1 MSSASPIAVVG
12 TDIVVAHD
20 LTKSFDRG
28 PEAVVAVDRVSF
40 ALPRGKLIA
49 IRGASGSGKSTL
61 LNLLG
66 ALDRPTSGEL
76 RVDGIDVARLAGTD
90 EVAYRRRHVGFVF
103 QAFNLIPQFTALE
116 NVLLPM
122 EFAGDERAAARER
135 ARSLLRRVGIGDD
148 RFDHRPAKLSG
159 GQQQR
164 VAIARAIAN
173 DPHLVL
179 ADEPTANLDSKTG
192 RMIVDL
198 LRQCCA
204 DGRSVVVATHD
215 PAIAEQADL
224 IVEMED
230 GRIVAQ
236 SDTGASGSKI
246 ASGEAGDLLTR

>member
-1 MSSASPIAVVG
+1 MNSPVSVAPTATQV
-12 TDIVVAHD
+12 VVARN
-20 LTKSFDRG
+20 LTKWFDSG
-28 PEAVVAVDRVSF
+28 PERVVAVDEATFS
-40 ALPRGKLIA
+40 LDRGQIVA

-76 RVDGIDVARLAGTD
+76 IVDGIDVARLSGSQ

-122 EFAGDERAAARER
+122 EFVGQSGSVAVERAKT
-135 ARSLLRRVGIGDD
+135 LLRRVGIADD

-173 DPHLVL
+173 DPQLVL

-192 RMIVDL
+192 RLIVDL

-204 DGRSVVVATHD
+204 EGRTVVVATHD
-215 PAIAEQADL
+215 DAIAEQADVIL
-224 IVEMED
+224 EMED
-230 GRIVAQ
+230 GRVGDAASRWNASAVALVG
-236 SDTGASGSKI
+236 DGA
-246 ASGEAGDLLTR
+246 R